1 MSFPG
6 TQISLETARAMAK
19 VGVVENE
26 SLSERENYLNNQQ
39 KLGKS
44 GIPCKP

>member
-1 MSFPG
+1 
-6 TQISLETARAMAK
+6 
-19 VGVVENE
+19 VVENE

-44 GIPCKP
+44 GMTCTPKIR